1 MRIRDDD
8 RWVEGKIVE
17 WFSIF
22 QKIWSDPLVMM
33 FVLVILFDN
42 FWNSCVAG

>member
-1 MRIRDDD
+1 MRIKDVDG
-8 RWVEGKIVE
+8 WVEGKIAE

-22 QKIWSDPLVMM
+22 QKIWSDPLVMV
-33 FVLVILFDN
+33 FVMIILFDN